1 MIFGL
6 LVIKLIFSYLNVEL
20 GYWQSHLTPNVVK
33 FNPLGLPKGFTRV
46 MEYFMIP
53 LLWLYMIKNLR
64 YLGVLLIPV
73 LITVGMLLMNVFT
86 WLVNDVFFLQS
97 FEYTLKLSAPIY
109 FFICLVVHT
118 RKHGFNLKKRTTQI
132 LWLCVGLTIVGILI
146 FDPSYNHWRNW
157 LPVYFAGM
165 HTQTYL
171 LAAVAMGFSFSM
183 YINKKYIY
191 MLIFL
196 FLAFLFLYFGYQIR
210 SSLVFFAVYLV
221 TIVFVI
227 HEIFQKVLF
236 KVILL
241 IPVLIVAFFILNSN
255 FDWNKFSSGRVTMY
269 EEKYE
274 MLQTYTVKDYA
285 FGRGKGSD
293 FIYTRD
299 WWYARKNSH
308 NDILT
313 FLIENGLPYT
323 LLFFALFF
331 SLMFFTG
338 KVRLIY
344 LSILIGY
351 LFTSLLSNG
360 IALRPIAGY
369 VVFLVL
375 AGVHC
380 YSNGTLLPESA
391 EDDQEIEPSTS

>member
-1 MIFGL
+1 MIFL
-6 LVIKLIFSYLNVEL
+6 LIVLKLLFSYLNVEL
-20 GYWQSHLTPNVVK
+20 GYWQSHLTPNVTK

-46 MEYFMIP
+46 LEYFIIP
-53 LLWLYMIKNLR
+53 LLWLYMIKNIR
-64 YLGVLLIPV
+64 YLGILLLPV
-73 LITVGMLLMNVFT
+73 LFTLGMMVMNVFT
-86 WLVNDVFFLQS
+86 WLVTDAFFLQS

-118 RKHGFNLKKRTTQI
+118 RKHGFNLKKRTNQI
-132 LWLCVGLTIVGILI
+132 LWFCVALTVIGLLI
-146 FDPSYNHWRNW
+146 FDPSHNHFRNW

-165 HTQTYL
+165 HTHTYL
-171 LAAVAMGFSFSM
+171 LSAVAMGFSFWM
-183 YINKKYIY
+183 YINKRYVY

-196 FLAFLFLYFGYQIR
+196 FLAFMFLYFGYQIR
-210 SSLVFFAVYLV
+210 SALVFFAVYIV
-221 TIVFVI
+221 TIVFVV
-227 HEIFQKVLF
+227 HEYFQKVLI
-236 KVILL
+236 KGVLL
-241 IPVLIVAFFILNSN
+241 VPVLIIAFFTINSN
-255 FDWNKFSSGRVTMY
+255 FDWNKFSSGRVSMY

-313 FLIENGLPYT
+313 FLVENGLPYT
-323 LLFFALFF
+323 LMFFGLLL

-344 LSILIGY
+344 CSVLIGY
-351 LFTSLLSNG
+351 LCTSLLSNG
-360 IALRPIAGY
+360 ISLRPIAGY

-375 AGVHC
+375 ACIHC
-380 YSNGTLLPESA
+380 YSNGTLLPERN
-391 EDDQEIEPSTS
+391 EDTEESKTTDS